1 MTGDPRPRPKLH
13 LRRPVAG
20 ERTGRGRWL
29 GWAGGVFARLL
40 GRRIPPAT
48 SEDLRR
54 HDYPVSTQRMGV
66 CFTERM
72 RDTFRFR
79 WLRKAS
85 DDKGKE
91 RRE

>member
-1 MTGDPRPRPKLH
+1 MTGGARPRLR
-13 LRRPVAG
+13 LRRRRTAAR
-20 ERTGRGRWL
+20 ERTHKGRCL
-29 GWAGGVFARLL
+29 GWVGGVFARLF
-40 GRRIPPAT
+40 GRRIPRMT

-66 CFTERM
+66 RFTERM

-79 WLRKAS
+79 WLRRTS
-85 DDKGKE
+85 DGREDK

>member
-1 MTGDPRPRPKLH
+1 MTGDPRPRPKL
-13 LRRPVAG
+13 RRRRSASG
-20 ERTGRGRWL
+20 ERTRRGRWL
-29 GWAGGVFARLL
+29 GWAGGVFARLF

-66 CFTERM
+66 RFTERM

-79 WLRKAS
+79 WLRKTS
-85 DDKGKE
+85 RGKNK
-91 RRE
+91 